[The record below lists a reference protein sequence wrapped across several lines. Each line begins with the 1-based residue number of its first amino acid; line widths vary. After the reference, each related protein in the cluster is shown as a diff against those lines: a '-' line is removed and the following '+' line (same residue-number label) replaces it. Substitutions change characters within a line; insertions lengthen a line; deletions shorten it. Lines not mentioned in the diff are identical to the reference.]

1 VSALFC
7 ACVIAV
13 RIGIAVVAFT
23 SILKPSMLRM
33 SLPDRNASV
42 LVAVFQPCARN
53 HCAMSDCV
61 LRPRATRLDATGQT
75 CESADTLDFAETLIP
90 NCFALL

>member
-1 VSALFC
+1 
-7 ACVIAV
+7 
-13 RIGIAVVAFT
+13 
-23 SILKPSMLRM
+23 
-33 SLPDRNASV
+33 
-42 LVAVFQPCARN
+42 VAVFQPCARN

-75 CESADTLDFAETLIP
+75 CESATALTFAETLIP